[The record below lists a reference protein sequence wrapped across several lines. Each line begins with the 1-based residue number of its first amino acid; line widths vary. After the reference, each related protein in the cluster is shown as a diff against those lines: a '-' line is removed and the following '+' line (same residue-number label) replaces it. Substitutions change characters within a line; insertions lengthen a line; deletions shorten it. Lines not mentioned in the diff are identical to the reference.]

1 MSHHKSA
8 SFIKI
13 DQVILNTCG
22 YEIRTNQRTFANR
35 TSEVFCV
42 LYVHTSLKKTKFFTI
57 ETHKGDFTKFIYRI
71 SSLKF
76 YFTNSLTYRHSL
88 LLFLLKCVI
97 NMPLTYICTLC
108 LVPRSLVQFEICGVK
123 PQHHPLL
130 LSLKININKFTV
142 NKFHS
147 Y

>member
-8 SFIKI
+8 SFIQI

-42 LYVHTSLKKTKFFTI
+42 LYVHTSLKKQNFSLSKLIKVTLQSLSI
-57 ETHKGDFTKFIYRI
+57 ESHTSNFILLI
-71 SSLKF
+71 
-76 YFTNSLTYRHSL
+76 HSHIDIVYCSY
-88 LLFLLKCVI
+88 LLKCVI